1 MSMGLPLF
9 PLRAMQIK
17 GTLVGSLPECKEMF
31 ELLRAGKIDPIPYEI
46 RSISR
51 DLNRSIQ
58 DMRDGK
64 LVGRVVVKHD
74 WAESAI

>member
-31 ELLRAGKIDPIPYEI
+31 N
-46 RSISR
+46 S
-51 DLNRSIQ
+51 
-58 DMRDGK
+58 
-64 LVGRVVVKHD
+64 
-74 WAESAI
+74 

>member
-31 ELLRAGKIDPIPYEI
+31 ELLKG
-46 RSISR
+46 
-51 DLNRSIQ
+51 
-58 DMRDGK
+58 
-64 LVGRVVVKHD
+64 
-74 WAESAI
+74 W